1 MGSWIRPEE
10 RRGSAAEEEAR
21 SERQAPQADVAGVPE
36 AVNGDDIHVY
46 PVNDLI
52 EHLVEEGEQCVCGP
66 HVEESPVYGCFIRVH
81 HALDG
86 RP

>member
-1 MGSWIRPEE
+1 M
-10 RRGSAAEEEAR
+10 
-21 SERQAPQADVAGVPE
+21 
-36 AVNGDDIHVY
+36 NGDDIHVY

>member
-1 MGSWIRPEE
+1 M
-10 RRGSAAEEEAR
+10 
-21 SERQAPQADVAGVPE
+21 
-36 AVNGDDIHVY
+36 NGDDIHVY

-52 EHLVEEGEQCVCGP
+52 EHLVEEGEQCVYRP
-66 HVEESPVYGCFIRVH
+66 HVEESPVFNCFIQVH